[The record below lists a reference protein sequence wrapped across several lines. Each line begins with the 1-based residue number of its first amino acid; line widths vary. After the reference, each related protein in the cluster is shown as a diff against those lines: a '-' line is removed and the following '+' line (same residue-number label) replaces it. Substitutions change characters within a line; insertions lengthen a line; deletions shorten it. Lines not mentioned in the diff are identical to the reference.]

1 MPSALWEIA
10 LLRLQNTIQPV
21 ETRTGGDDHCQVLR
35 LARPSWDPR
44 GSLFL
49 SRLAPLYC
57 PVRSPAGRNIWIRV
71 KSFLWPWKTKK
82 QTNSVGQ
89 PAAWAGECSP
99 KRRCRWWCWRGLW
112 VRWHHFLCP
121 WRQPSHVALLPW
133 ASTHVWVLPP
143 ADQVPGKMAFIAE
156 SWECVQLGIGNA
168 LILFFFKGF
177 WDTAS
182 LGSTEASFSHHICRK
197 YYHGLCLPVLSDGVA
212 GITNAGGLNFRKGQD
227 FLEPV
232 PVGRNAEFSQEAGE
246 PVTGFFFIRML
257 TFSWSGRAAE
267 TFCRTATRKGAHQGP
282 PSGFLCL
289 QLMFARQS
297 LRMKDGAI

>member
-1 MPSALWEIA
+1 M
-10 LLRLQNTIQPV
+10 
-21 ETRTGGDDHCQVLR
+21 
-35 LARPSWDPR
+35 
-44 GSLFL
+44 
-49 SRLAPLYC
+49 
-57 PVRSPAGRNIWIRV
+57 
-71 KSFLWPWKTKK
+71 
-82 QTNSVGQ
+82 
-89 PAAWAGECSP
+89 
-99 KRRCRWWCWRGLW
+99 
-112 VRWHHFLCP
+112 
-121 WRQPSHVALLPW
+121 
-133 ASTHVWVLPP
+133 
-143 ADQVPGKMAFIAE
+143 
-156 SWECVQLGIGNA
+156 
-168 LILFFFKGF
+168 
-177 WDTAS
+177 
-182 LGSTEASFSHHICRK
+182 GSTEASFSHHICRK
-197 YYHGLCLPVLSDGVA
+197 YYHGLCLPVLSNRVA